1 MPKLALHTA
10 AAVFALVSLLHG
22 VRFVLGTEVTFGGA
36 VFPVSGALI
45 LGIVSAGLAAWMI
58 FAGRKV

>member
-10 AAVFALVSLLHG
+10 AAVFILVSLIHW
-22 VRFVLGTEVTFGGA
+22 VRFILGTEATLGGA
-36 VFPVSGALI
+36 VLPVSASLV

-58 FAGRKV
+58 FASRKV